1 MHSVCIWSVYS
12 VKTTQWQF
20 CILGHNV
27 SLGNGRRCVTLKVPT
42 KSALCVMT
50 PCLGNAFH
58 NIGFCERWFPWLRP
72 SNVELRGF
80 NCCRTSCWTNSRYVV
95 DERRHYIHVISL
107 LWLKNIPIK
116 LPYHGDLFHNP
127 GLCEWN
133 PSGFRLVFPYKI
145 QVMRS
150 FEIFIAAEQ
159 AVEQTVNTSVIRDA
173 MTPICHCNVGSR
185 NLSHCEV

>member
-20 CILGHNV
+20 CILGQNV
-27 SLGNGRRCVTLKVPT
+27 SLGNGRCVTLKVPT

-80 NCCRTSCWTNSRYVV
+80 NYCRTSCWTNSRYVV

-107 LWLKNIPIK
+107 LWLKIPHKTTISWRRFPQSWT
-116 LPYHGDLFHNP
+116 LWVESIGFSFGFPLQNSSNAELWDFH
-127 GLCEWN
+127 CC
-133 PSGFRLVFPYKI
+133 R
-145 QVMRS
+145 
-150 FEIFIAAEQ
+150 
-159 AVEQTVNTSVIRDA
+159 TSCW
-173 MTPICHCNVGSR
+173 TNSQ
-185 NLSHCEV
+185 